1 MSKPVDIRWE
11 QRFSN
16 FNKALDKLNHAVEYL
31 EETYGGG
38 DQPIVPAEIIE
49 DDEFDL
55 FQEGLIQ
62 RFEYTFELAW
72 KVMQDYLKYQGVDI
86 EGGPR
91 SVIREAFS
99 LKLFQDGKVWMEM
112 IKSRNSTTHTYNEE
126 TANEIF
132 HEVMYS
138 YMKPFLEFRKKME
151 DLRSGKQNDIFEE
164 E

>member
-1 MSKPVDIRWE
+1 MDKQEDIRWE

-16 FNKALDKLNHAVEYL
+16 YNKALDKFIQAVEYL
-31 EETYGGG
+31 EKNYGGG
-38 DQPIVPAEIIE
+38 DDPIDPDEIIDE
-49 DDEFDL
+49 EFDL

-72 KVMQDYLKYQGVDI
+72 KVMQDYLKYQGVDV

-91 SVIREAFS
+91 SAMREAFN
-99 LKLFQDGKVWMEM
+99 LKLLKDGKIWMEM
-112 IKSRNSTTHTYNEE
+112 IKSRNMTSHTYNEE

-132 HEVMYS
+132 HEVMYA
-138 YMKPFLEFRKKME
+138 YREPFLEFRRKME
-151 DLRSGKQNDIFEE
+151 ELRSGKQNDIFEE